1 MSGFSD
7 AFYRENT
14 LKYMGQLFGADAD
27 ADSKAMADGM
37 ADGDGDGDG
46 DDDGADGDDDDG
58 DNADEDDEGEGVGEG
73 DSDGETG
80 ASGLRLDYAADGVE
94 TGERASYWFTPSEV
108 RCLHSRGHRR
118 TSTVGGARNWEIMGD
133 CGGAYVEWKGGALI
147 DLGTLSPRRVPTE
160 LRALRSWRRSI
171 DPRTLPVRRQVW
183 EIRGADITVS
193 PVHKAAVGLVH
204 PERGL
209 SLRFPRF
216 IRKRPD
222 KGLRDATS
230 PAQLAALYSKQASVA
245 AHAGSAEAGGAA

>member
-118 TSTVGGARNWEIMGD
+118 TSTVGGASTGGSVGRGRARKSDRNIRTGISKHILKCDGM
-133 CGGAYVEWKGGALI
+133 
-147 DLGTLSPRRVPTE
+147 TE
-160 LRALRSWRRSI
+160 
-171 DPRTLPVRRQVW
+171 
-183 EIRGADITVS
+183 
-193 PVHKAAVGLVH
+193 
-204 PERGL
+204 
-209 SLRFPRF
+209 
-216 IRKRPD
+216 
-222 KGLRDATS
+222 
-230 PAQLAALYSKQASVA
+230 
-245 AHAGSAEAGGAA
+245 